1 MKIGICASTENA
13 ALLAPGV
20 IDYVEL
26 NLKAIAEMPSQVF
39 SETKKLLAS
48 KGVKAECA
56 NGFFPGTIPLVGP
69 ALDLGAVK
77 EYTRGALDRARDI
90 GITTCVLGSGK
101 ARKVPEGF
109 DPSDALKQFEEV
121 AYAVGDI
128 AKANGVTVVI
138 EPLNRKETN
147 LINSVAEGAALC
159 RRLSHPNVLLLAD
172 LYHVALEN
180 EPLSAI
186 SANGDIIKHIHIAY
200 PEGRTAPLP
209 SDGYDYSALAR
220 ELKKAGYDL
229 RVSIEGRIPDNYAGT
244 VAASAAFLKS
254 VF

>member
-1 MKIGICASTENA
+1 MKIGICASPENA
-13 ALLAPGV
+13 ALTAPGV

-26 NLKAIAEMPSQVF
+26 NLTSLSEMSGEVF
-39 SETKKLLAS
+39 SETKRLLAD
-48 KGVKAECA
+48 KGIKAECA
-56 NGFFPGTIPLVGP
+56 NCFFPGTIPLVGP
-69 ALDLGAVK
+69 AFDLGAVR
-77 EYTRGALDRARDI
+77 EYTRNALDRARGI

-101 ARKVPEGF
+101 ARKIPEGF
-109 DPSDALKQFEEV
+109 DPSEALKQFEEA

-180 EPLSAI
+180 EPLSVI
-186 SANGDIIKHIHIAY
+186 SANGDIIKHIHIAR

-229 RVSIEGRIPDNYAGT
+229 RVSIEGRISENYAET
-244 VAASAAFLKS
+244 VAASTAFLRT